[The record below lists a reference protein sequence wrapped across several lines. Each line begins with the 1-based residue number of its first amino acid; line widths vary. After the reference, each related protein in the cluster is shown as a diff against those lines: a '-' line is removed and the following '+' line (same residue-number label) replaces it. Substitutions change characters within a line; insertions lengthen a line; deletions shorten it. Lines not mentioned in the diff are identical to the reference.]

1 MLCLTFSESGSY
13 FLTQKFLKKPWKM
26 AFLNAQYNRFLSSRP
41 IQKDLLRNF
50 LWPNF
55 DFNSFE
61 RLALLCQKMLSTSS
75 LKNLK
80 KDLKMT
86 ISNAQK
92 ILFLSS
98 RSIQKHFLRT
108 LLWPSFDLNRFE
120 RFALPSQKMLSTS
133 SLKNLQIPE
142 YRCFETLRTFDF

>member
-1 MLCLTFSESGSY
+1 
-13 FLTQKFLKKPWKM
+13 M
-26 AFLNAQYNRFLSSRP
+26 AFFDAQYNRFLSSRP

-61 RLALLCQKMLSTSS
+61 RLALLCQKMLSTYS

-86 ISNAQK
+86 ISNAQN

-98 RSIQKHFLRT
+98 RSIQKHFLRS
-108 LLWPSFDLNRFE
+108 LLWPSFDLNSFE
-120 RFALPSQKMLSTS
+120 RFALLFQKMLPTS
-133 SLKNLQIPE
+133 SLKNLKKDWKRSFWNAQNIRFLSSRSIQKHFLEAYYDQI
-142 YRCFETLRTFDF
+142 LI